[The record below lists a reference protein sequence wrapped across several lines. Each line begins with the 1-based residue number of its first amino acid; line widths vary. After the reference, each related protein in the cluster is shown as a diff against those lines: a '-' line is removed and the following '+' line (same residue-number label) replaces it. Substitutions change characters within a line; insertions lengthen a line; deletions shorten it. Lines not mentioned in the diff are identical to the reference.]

1 MSSTKV
7 TVIKRC
13 EKADLSAINLI
24 ALDKTHKHLKI
35 KKPVVFFFID
45 DTQILEINQNS
56 LGHDTYTDTITFD
69 YEEDTDIEQNEVVVS
84 WERLEENAITFKTS
98 FTEEVHRVCI
108 HSLLHLA
115 GQKDKTKDEKEKMR
129 SLEDKFLSLYCST

>member
-1 MSSTKV
+1 MSSIKV
-7 TVIKRC
+7 MVIKRC

-35 KKPVVFFFID
+35 KKPVVFFIID
-45 DTQILEINQNS
+45 DTQMLEINQNS

-69 YEEDTDIEQNEVVVS
+69 YEEDADIEQNEVVVS
-84 WERLEENAITFKTS
+84 WERLEENAITFRTS

-129 SLEDKFLSLYCST
+129 SLEDKFLNLYCST

>member
-1 MSSTKV
+1 MSSIKV

-13 EKADLSAINLI
+13 EKADLSAINLM

-45 DTQILEINQNS
+45 DTQMLEINQNN

-69 YEEDTDIEQNEVVVS
+69 YEEDADIEQNEVVVS
-84 WERLEENAITFKTS
+84 WERLEENAITFRTS

-115 GQKDKTKDEKEKMR
+115 GQKDKTKNEKEKMR
-129 SLEDKFLSLYCST
+129 SLEDKFLNLYCST

>member
-1 MSSTKV
+1 MSSIKV
-7 TVIKRC
+7 MVIKRC

-45 DTQILEINQNS
+45 DTQMLEINQNS
-56 LGHDTYTDTITFD
+56 LGHDTYTDTISFD
-69 YEEDTDIEQNEVVVS
+69 YEEDADIEQNEVVVS
-84 WERLEENAITFKTS
+84 WERLEENAITFRTS
-98 FTEEVHRVCI
+98 ITEEVHRVCI

-129 SLEDKFLSLYCST
+129 SLEDMFLNLYCST

>member
-1 MSSTKV
+1 MSSIKV
-7 TVIKRC
+7 MVIKRC

-45 DTQILEINQNS
+45 DTQMLKINQNS

-69 YEEDTDIEQNEVVVS
+69 YEEDEDIEQNEVVVS
-84 WERLEENAITFKTS
+84 WERLEENAITFRTS

-129 SLEDKFLSLYCST
+129 SLEDKFLNLYCST

>member
-1 MSSTKV
+1 MSSIKV
-7 TVIKRC
+7 MVIKRC

-35 KKPVVFFFID
+35 KKPVVFFIID
-45 DTQILEINQNS
+45 DTQMLEINQNS

-69 YEEDTDIEQNEVVVS
+69 YEEDADIEQNEVVVS
-84 WERLEENAITFKTS
+84 WERLEENAITFGTS

-129 SLEDKFLSLYCST
+129 SLEDKFLNLYCST

>member
-1 MSSTKV
+1 MSSIKV

-45 DTQILEINQNS
+45 DTQMLEINQNS

-69 YEEDTDIEQNEVVVS
+69 YEEDEDIEQNEVVVS
-84 WERLEENAITFKTS
+84 WERLEENAITFRTS

-129 SLEDKFLSLYCST
+129 SLEDKFLNLYCST

>member
-1 MSSTKV
+1 MSSIKV

-13 EKADLSAINLI
+13 EKADLSAINLM

-45 DTQILEINQNS
+45 DTQMLEINQNN

-69 YEEDTDIEQNEVVVS
+69 YEEDADIEQNEVVVS
-84 WERLEENAITFKTS
+84 WERLEENAITFRTS

-115 GQKDKTKDEKEKMR
+115 GQNDKTKDEKEKMR
-129 SLEDKFLSLYCST
+129 SLEDKFLNLYCST

>member
-1 MSSTKV
+1 M
-7 TVIKRC
+7 
-13 EKADLSAINLI
+13 
-24 ALDKTHKHLKI
+24 ALDKTHKHIKI

-45 DTQILEINQNS
+45 DTQMLEINQNN

-69 YEEDTDIEQNEVVVS
+69 YEEDADIEQNEVVVS
-84 WERLEENAITFKTS
+84 WERLEENAITFRTS

-115 GQKDKTKDEKEKMR
+115 GQNDKTKDEKEKMR
-129 SLEDKFLSLYCST
+129 SLEDKFLNLYCST

>member
-1 MSSTKV
+1 MSSIKV

-45 DTQILEINQNS
+45 DTQMLEINQNS

-69 YEEDTDIEQNEVVVS
+69 YEEDADIEQNEVVVS
-84 WERLEENAITFKTS
+84 WERLEENAITFRTS

-115 GQKDKTKDEKEKMR
+115 GQKDKTKNEKEKMR
-129 SLEDKFLSLYCST
+129 SLEDKFLNLYCST

>member
-1 MSSTKV
+1 MSSIKV
-7 TVIKRC
+7 MVIKRC

-45 DTQILEINQNS
+45 DTQMLEINQNS

-69 YEEDTDIEQNEVVVS
+69 YEEDEDIEQNEVVVS
-84 WERLEENAITFKTS
+84 WERLEENAITFRTS

-129 SLEDKFLSLYCST
+129 SLEDMFLNLYCST

>member
-1 MSSTKV
+1 MSSIKV

-45 DTQILEINQNS
+45 DTQMLEINQNS
-56 LGHDTYTDTITFD
+56 LGHDTYTDTISFD
-69 YEEDTDIEQNEVVVS
+69 YEEDADIEQNEVVVS
-84 WERLEENAITFKTS
+84 WERLEENAITFRTS

-129 SLEDKFLSLYCST
+129 SLEDKFLNLYCST

>member
-1 MSSTKV
+1 MSSIKV

>member
-1 MSSTKV
+1 MSSIKV

-45 DTQILEINQNS
+45 DTQMLEINQNS

-69 YEEDTDIEQNEVVVS
+69 YEEDADIEQNEVVVS
-84 WERLEENAITFKTS
+84 WERLEENAIKFRTS

-129 SLEDKFLSLYCST
+129 SLEDKFLNLYCST

>member
-1 MSSTKV
+1 MSSIKV
-7 TVIKRC
+7 TVIKGC
-13 EKADLSAINLI
+13 EKADLSAINFM

-45 DTQILEINQNS
+45 DTQMLEINQNN

-69 YEEDTDIEQNEVVVS
+69 YEEDADIEQNEVVVS
-84 WERLEENAITFKTS
+84 WERLEENAITFRTS

-115 GQKDKTKDEKEKMR
+115 GQNDKTKDEKEKMR
-129 SLEDKFLSLYCST
+129 SLEDKFLNLYCST

>member
-1 MSSTKV
+1 MSSIKV

-45 DTQILEINQNS
+45 DTQMLEINQNS
-56 LGHDTYTDTITFD
+56 LGHNTYTDTISFD
-69 YEEDTDIEQNEVVVS
+69 YEEDADIEQNEVVVS
-84 WERLEENAITFKTS
+84 WERLEENAITFRTS

-129 SLEDKFLSLYCST
+129 SLEDMFLNLYCST

>member
-1 MSSTKV
+1 MSSIKV
-7 TVIKRC
+7 MVIKRC

-45 DTQILEINQNS
+45 DTQMLEINQNS

>member
-1 MSSTKV
+1 MSSIKV
-7 TVIKRC
+7 MVIKRC

-45 DTQILEINQNS
+45 DTQMLKINQNS
-56 LGHDTYTDTITFD
+56 LGH
-69 YEEDTDIEQNEVVVS
+69 YEEDEDIEQNEVVVS
-84 WERLEENAITFKTS
+84 WERLEENAITFRTS

-129 SLEDKFLSLYCST
+129 SLEDKFLNLYCST

>member
-1 MSSTKV
+1 MSSIKV

-13 EKADLSAINLI
+13 EKADLSVINLI

-45 DTQILEINQNS
+45 DTQMLEINQNS

-69 YEEDTDIEQNEVVVS
+69 YEEDADIEQNEVVVS
-84 WERLEENAITFKTS
+84 WERLEENAITFRTS

-115 GQKDKTKDEKEKMR
+115 GQNDKTKDEKEKMR
-129 SLEDKFLSLYCST
+129 SLEDKFLNLYCST

>member
-1 MSSTKV
+1 MSSIKV
-7 TVIKRC
+7 MVIKRC

-35 KKPVVFFFID
+35 KKPVVFFFIN
-45 DTQILEINQNS
+45 DTQMLEINQNS

-69 YEEDTDIEQNEVVVS
+69 YEEDEDIEQNEVVVS
-84 WERLEENAITFKTS
+84 WERLEENAITFRTS

-129 SLEDKFLSLYCST
+129 SLEDKFLNLYCST

>member
-1 MSSTKV
+1 MSSIKV
-7 TVIKRC
+7 MVIKRC

-45 DTQILEINQNS
+45 DTQMLEINQNS

-69 YEEDTDIEQNEVVVS
+69 YEEDADIEQNEVVVS
-84 WERLEENAITFKTS
+84 WERLEENAITFRTS

-129 SLEDKFLSLYCST
+129 SLEDKFLNLYCST

>member
-1 MSSTKV
+1 MSSIKV
-7 TVIKRC
+7 MVIKRC

-45 DTQILEINQNS
+45 DTQMLEINQNS
-56 LGHDTYTDTITFD
+56 LGHDTYTDTIAFD
-69 YEEDTDIEQNEVVVS
+69 YEEDEDIDQNEVVVS
-84 WERLEENAITFKTS
+84 WERLEENAITFRTS

-129 SLEDKFLSLYCST
+129 SLEDKFLNLYCST

>member
-1 MSSTKV
+1 MSSIKV
-7 TVIKRC
+7 TVIKGC
-13 EKADLSAINLI
+13 EKADLSAINLM

-45 DTQILEINQNS
+45 DTQMLVINQNN

-69 YEEDTDIEQNEVVVS
+69 YEEDADIEQNEVVVS
-84 WERLEENAITFKTS
+84 WERLEENAITFRTS

-115 GQKDKTKDEKEKMR
+115 GQNDKTKDEKEKMR
-129 SLEDKFLSLYCST
+129 SLEDKFLNLYCST

>member
-1 MSSTKV
+1 MSSIKV

-45 DTQILEINQNS
+45 DTQMLEINQNS
-56 LGHDTYTDTITFD
+56 LGHDTYTDTISFD
-69 YEEDTDIEQNEVVVS
+69 YEEDADIEQNEVVVS
-84 WERLEENAITFKTS
+84 WERLEENAITFRTS
-98 FTEEVHRVCI
+98 FADEVHRVCI

-129 SLEDKFLSLYCST
+129 SLEDKFLNLYCST

>member
-1 MSSTKV
+1 MSSIKV
-7 TVIKRC
+7 MVIKRC

-45 DTQILEINQNS
+45 DTQMLEINQNN

-69 YEEDTDIEQNEVVVS
+69 YEEDADIEQNEVVVS
-84 WERLEENAITFKTS
+84 WERLEENAITFRTS

-129 SLEDKFLSLYCST
+129 SLEDKFLNLYCST

>member
-1 MSSTKV
+1 MSSIKV
-7 TVIKRC
+7 TVIKRY

-45 DTQILEINQNS
+45 DTQMLEINQNS
-56 LGHDTYTDTITFD
+56 LGHDTYTDTISFD
-69 YEEDTDIEQNEVVVS
+69 YEEDADIEQNEVVVS
-84 WERLEENAITFKTS
+84 WERLEENAITFRTS

-129 SLEDKFLSLYCST
+129 SLEDKFLNLYCST

>member
-1 MSSTKV
+1 MSSIKV
-7 TVIKRC
+7 TVIKGC
-13 EKADLSAINLI
+13 EKADLSAINLM

-45 DTQILEINQNS
+45 DTQMLEINQNN

-69 YEEDTDIEQNEVVVS
+69 YEEDADIEQNEVVVS
-84 WERLEENAITFKTS
+84 WERLEENAITFRTS

-129 SLEDKFLSLYCST
+129 SLEDKFLNLYCST

>member
-1 MSSTKV
+1 MSSIKV

-13 EKADLSAINLI
+13 EKADLSAINLM

-45 DTQILEINQNS
+45 DTQMLEINQNS

-69 YEEDTDIEQNEVVVS
+69 YEEDADIEQNEVVVS
-84 WERLEENAITFKTS
+84 WERLEENAITFRTS

-115 GQKDKTKDEKEKMR
+115 GQNDKTKDEKEKMR
-129 SLEDKFLSLYCST
+129 SLEDKFLNLYCST

>member
-1 MSSTKV
+1 MSSIKV
-7 TVIKRC
+7 MIIKRC

-45 DTQILEINQNS
+45 DTQMLEINQNS
-56 LGHDTYTDTITFD
+56 LGHDTYTDTIAFD
-69 YEEDTDIEQNEVVVS
+69 YEEDEDIDQNEVVVS
-84 WERLEENAITFKTS
+84 WERLEENAITFRTS

-129 SLEDKFLSLYCST
+129 SLEDKFLNLYCST

>member
-1 MSSTKV
+1 MSSIKV
-7 TVIKRC
+7 MVIKRC

-45 DTQILEINQNS
+45 DTQMLEINQNS

-69 YEEDTDIEQNEVVVS
+69 YEEDEDIEQNEVVVS
-84 WERLEENAITFKTS
+84 WERLEENAITFRTS

-129 SLEDKFLSLYCST
+129 SLEDKFLNLYCST

>member
-1 MSSTKV
+1 MSSIKV

-13 EKADLSAINLI
+13 ENADLSAINLI

-45 DTQILEINQNS
+45 DTQMLEINQNS
-56 LGHDTYTDTITFD
+56 LGHDTYTDTISFD
-69 YEEDTDIEQNEVVVS
+69 YEEDADIEQNEVVVS
-84 WERLEENAITFKTS
+84 WERLEENAITFRTS

-129 SLEDKFLSLYCST
+129 SLEDMFLNLYCST

>member
-1 MSSTKV
+1 MSSIKV

-45 DTQILEINQNS
+45 DTQMLEINQNS
-56 LGHDTYTDTITFD
+56 LGHDTYTDTISFD
-69 YEEDTDIEQNEVVVS
+69 YEEDADIEQNEVVVS
-84 WERLEENAITFKTS
+84 WERLEENAITFRTS

-129 SLEDKFLSLYCST
+129 SLEDMFLNLYCST